1 MATPTEALVLRVLRD
16 IQGTLAE
23 HGRKLDEHTREFER
37 LRSGQNEIRESIVTA
52 LGLSAHANVRNDL
65 MEDRLGDLE
74 NRIGRLDE
82 LEARVKRLETE
93 EA

>member
-1 MATPTEALVLRVLRD
+1 MATPTEDLVLRVLRD

-23 HGRKLDEHTREFER
+23 HGRKLGR
-37 LRSGQNEIRESIVTA
+37 LESGQNEIRESIVTA
-52 LGLSAHANVRNDL
+52 LCLSAHANVRNDL

-74 NRIGRLDE
+74 NRIGRLE
-82 LEARVKRLETE
+82 LATRVKRLESE

>member
-1 MATPTEALVLRVLRD
+1 MPTPTEDLVLSVLRD

-23 HGRKLDEHTREFER
+23 HGRKLAR
-37 LRSGQNEIRESIVTA
+37 LETGQNEIRESIVTA

>member
-1 MATPTEALVLRVLRD
+1 MATPTEDLVLRVLRD
-16 IQGTLAE
+16 IQGTLAD
-23 HGRKLDEHTREFER
+23 HGRQLAR
-37 LRSGQNEIRESIVTA
+37 LETGQNEIRESIVTA